1 MNSVSALLIL
11 VGLWVV
17 LNTINM
23 NLVDVVTGKKKF
35 NIDWTAPTTA
45 QTQAAFPLTGKS
57 TSSGG

>member
-17 LNTINM
+17 LNAING
-23 NLVDVVTGKKKF
+23 NLIGVFNHTMKL

-45 QTQAAFPLTGKS
+45 QTQAALPLTSKS